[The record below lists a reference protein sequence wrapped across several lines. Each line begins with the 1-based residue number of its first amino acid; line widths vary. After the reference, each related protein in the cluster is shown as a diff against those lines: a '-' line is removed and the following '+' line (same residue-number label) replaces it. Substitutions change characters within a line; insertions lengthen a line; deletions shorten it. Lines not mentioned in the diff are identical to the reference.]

1 MKTTIRESLMKE
13 EHKEVP
19 HRAAPKF
26 SKKLNKISPHPLTPP
41 TPLSPPSP
49 LPPSPLPPN
58 KWPVS
63 QRSRFLSWMN
73 QLLYARGWLIS
84 VTPHLCLFCRVLFS
98 SFQVISP
105 FLSVHRLLCSRPL
118 SDFLGVF
125 SQSCNLLLLH
135 QQQTPFVAS
144 CAIRSFQTFNL
155 RLTEAK
161 ITSWKPNNYK
171 LNDVINLLKILWLH
185 PYWFKNRRRL
195 QVIFGK
201 SS

>member
-1 MKTTIRESLMKE
+1 MKTIIRESLMKE

-26 SKKLNKISPHPLTPP
+26 SKKLNNTSSHPLTPP
-41 TPLSPPSP
+41 TPF
-49 LPPSPLPPN
+49 PPN

-73 QLLYARGWLIS
+73 QWLYARGWLIS

-161 ITSWKPNNYK
+161 ITSWRPNNYK
-171 LNDVINLLKILWLH
+171 
-185 PYWFKNRRRL
+185 
-195 QVIFGK
+195 
-201 SS
+201 